1 MPEKLPAEWVQG
13 STRQKLLDKVLQRI
27 RFNGDGLAARVWIDG
42 REIYPLRESVKRLEK
57 ETKGLFA
64 SSEKRKL
71 LKVGDIYA
79 CSKCAEEHE
88 QLAEWLQEL
97 KEYKELEEQGLLLKE
112 EDVLKFYYCE
122 SLDKYLVGKRLDTMY
137 YADITDMGD
146 LHFFMSRYLPWGE
159 NTYPSEPKEIP
170 FTEWLNGFTKQREL
184 KEGAE

>member
-1 MPEKLPAEWVQG
+1 MSRLSNTKLDFLIDLHQEKYIESA
-13 STRQKLLDKVLQRI
+13 LDYNVS
-27 RFNGDGLAARVWIDG
+27 LA
-42 REIYPLRESVKRLEK
+42 VK
-57 ETKGLFA
+57 
-64 SSEKRKL
+64 
-71 LKVGDIYA
+71 
-79 CSKCAEEHE
+79 
-88 QLAEWLQEL
+88 EL
-97 KEYKELEEQGLLLKE
+97 KEYRDLEEKGLLLKE

-170 FTEWLNGFTKQREL
+170 FTEWLNGYLKQREL